1 LQIHQKKGERML
13 FLKNTTT
20 PVAPGVYAVDV
31 AAKPPGKT
39 YMIYAA
45 VDAAEVPTR
54 FIDAVEGLGF
64 QQVQSKTSTHNDG
77 KKILDLHFQKAG
89 TDIFQG
95 WTSAECDANLR
106 QMSEV
111 LAGFSIQVTPRVMS
125 LAEAFG

>member
-1 LQIHQKKGERML
+1 ML

-20 PVAPGVYAVDV
+20 PVAPGVYAVDI

-45 VDAAEVPTR
+45 VDAAEVPAS

-64 QQVQSKTSTHNDG
+64 KQVQSKTYTHHDG
-77 KKILDLHFQKAG
+77 KKVLDLHFQKAG
-89 TDIFQG
+89 TDLFQG
-95 WTSAECDANLR
+95 WTSAECDANLQ
-106 QMSEV
+106 QMNQV
-111 LAGFSIQVTPRVMS
+111 LAGFNIQVTPRVMS